1 MARGLLM
8 DVGKNLQMEAE
19 HMSYTKR
26 WPGITLAI
34 LTVLTLG
41 LTPAL
46 AADTTKVDAA
56 TKQVETGAKKIG
68 DGKIGEGVEE
78 TAKGIGNTVVEGAK
92 FTGEKF
98 KEAAKAAKPPAKSPA
113 EPPAKSTWEKVK
125 DGADSFGTSVKNF
138 FSKLF
143 SN

>member
-1 MARGLLM
+1 MG
-8 DVGKNLQMEAE
+8 NTQNAE
-19 HMSYTKR
+19 ERYMGCMKR
-26 WPGITLAI
+26 WSAVAPTILVILA
-34 LTVLTLG
+34 LSLA
-41 LTPAL
+41 PAL

-92 FTGEKF
+92 FTGEKL
-98 KEAAKAAKPPAKSPA
+98 KEAGKAA

-125 DGADSFGTSVKNF
+125 EGATSFGSSVKNF
-138 FSKLF
+138 FTKLF

>member
-1 MARGLLM
+1 
-8 DVGKNLQMEAE
+8 MEAE
-19 HMSYTKR
+19 HMSYAKR

-98 KEAAKAAKPPAKSPA
+98 KEAAKAA

-125 DGADSFGTSVKNF
+125 DGAGSFGSSVKNF
-138 FSKLF
+138 FTKLF